1 MSDKTSEVLGKL
13 LEARGLSQANLTR
26 ATGVNQPTISR
37 ILNPDLAH
45 GIKTPSDKQV
55 RPIAHFFGIT
65 VDQLRGY
72 QDLDIDG
79 FLHLAET
86 AEAAFA
92 GKEIEDPI
100 AWLQMIRDVRDP
112 EVVQSLRSIVRM
124 FSKGSLTSVDAKT
137 IEEITKRF
145 FQSTS
150 PHQRRQA

>member
-1 MSDKTSEVLGKL
+1 MNDKTSEILGKL
-13 LEARGLSQANLTR
+13 LEARGLSQADLTR

-37 ILNPDLAH
+37 ILNPGIAR

-55 RPIAHFFGIT
+55 RPIAYFFGIT

-72 QDLDIDG
+72 QDLSIAG
-79 FLHLAET
+79 LFQLAENV
-86 AEAAFA
+86 EAAFA
-92 GKEIEDPI
+92 GKEIDDPI
-100 AWLQMIRDVRDP
+100 VWLRMIRDVRDP
-112 EVVQSLRSIVRM
+112 EVIQSLRSIVRM
-124 FSKGSLTSVDAKT
+124 FSKGSLTPVDAKT